1 MKMGIVS
8 FLPPSL
14 PPSIFSGYDF
24 RINLFSSQPTH
35 HWPNPAKW
43 RTYTNLQN
51 NKALKWRVSLFIWS
65 YHGRT
70 LYWAGWIVI
79 LALRKFCCHVMWKCL
94 SFFSESVCLSLVKVS
109 VFSESVFLLWVSV
122 FLLLKCLLWKC
133 LSFFSESVC
142 LSLVKVS
149 VFSESVFLL
158 WVSVFLLLK
167 CLFCES
173 VCLSSVKVSVFL

>member
-1 MKMGIVS
+1 MKMGILS
-8 FLPPSL
+8 FLPPFLLPFFLGTILRLICSL
-14 PPSIFSGYDF
+14 HNPHTTDLTQENDELTQICKIIKHWSGE
-24 RINLFSSQPTH
+24 
-35 HWPNPAKW
+35 
-43 RTYTNLQN
+43 
-51 NKALKWRVSLFIWS
+51 SLFIWS

-94 SFFSESVCLSLVKVS
+94 F
-109 VFSESVFLLWVSV
+109 
-122 FLLLKCLLWKC
+122 
-133 LSFFSESVC
+133 FFSESVC

-173 VCLSSVKVSVFL
+173 VCLQLKCLSFFSESVCFSSGT